1 MRFKSHSLI
10 YQMRHLRLSLLNNFS
25 IAAFSIYIYWDSY
38 IRSVTSVNLKKAGM
52 ASRHIVIKKG
62 SCLLWVMST
71 EISVDIAV
79 DIAVDSRSTVG
90 NTRCFKSAVQ

>member
-1 MRFKSHSLI
+1 MW
-10 YQMRHLRLSLLNNFS
+10 LNLQVGKLKQILCSEWQTIKMERWAHDLNF
-25 IAAFSIYIYWDSY
+25 
-38 IRSVTSVNLKKAGM
+38 V
-52 ASRHIVIKKG
+52 G

-90 NTRCFKSAVQ
+90 R

>member
-1 MRFKSHSLI
+1 
-10 YQMRHLRLSLLNNFS
+10 
-25 IAAFSIYIYWDSY
+25 
-38 IRSVTSVNLKKAGM
+38 M